1 MQITEEFIQ
10 PLPSSTVLVLR
21 EERGFPEVLMVLRK
35 KNTSFGASYV
45 FPGGLVEKSDTT
57 EEEELNPKEKEL
69 FNKRMDVNEG
79 GFAYYSAAIRELF
92 EEAGVLG
99 TATDYDENILPKGTV
114 VRVEIDEEPQP
125 NGWESEDE
133 KISEVG
139 WCVDIPAELYWG
151 ENEVQRL
158 LDHDWR
164 TSRSLAS

>member
-1 MQITEEFIQ
+1 MSEQEPWVVVWAVPKESLDTPCWLMVKHI
-10 PLPSSTVLVLR
+10 
-21 EERGFPEVLMVLRK
+21 ERGWEL
-35 KNTSFGASYV
+35 
-45 FPGGLVEKSDTT
+45 PGGTISET
-57 EEEELNPKEKEL
+57 ESL
-69 FNKRMDVNEG
+69 DI
-79 GFAYYSAAIRELF
+79 AALRELF

-99 TATDYDENILPKGTV
+99 TATNYDENIIEKGTV
-114 VRVEIDEEPQP
+114 VRVEIDEKPQP

-158 LDHDWR
+158 LDHDWS

>member
-1 MQITEEFIQ
+1 MSEQEPWVVVWAVPKESLDTPCWLMVKHI
-10 PLPSSTVLVLR
+10 
-21 EERGFPEVLMVLRK
+21 ERGWEL
-35 KNTSFGASYV
+35 
-45 FPGGLVEKSDTT
+45 PGGTISET
-57 EEEELNPKEKEL
+57 ESL
-69 FNKRMDVNEG
+69 DI
-79 GFAYYSAAIRELF
+79 AALRELF

-99 TATDYDENILPKGTV
+99 TATNYDENIIEKGTV
-114 VRVEIDEEPQP
+114 VRVEIDEDPQP

-158 LDHDWR
+158 LDHDWS